1 MSDWQWGA
9 INSRNQLPGNRRNQ
23 LAFFYC
29 PPLHSQPPYLI
40 YTFAGYNRNLQFGP
54 KKDIWYV
61 KCWIEAK
68 PAPMWIKL
76 NMVFSDVM
84 SWHCCHSMVRDWFS
98 LVGLLEFELLW
109 APPLSSC
116 VMIIWFGQFCRF
128 GLVWFGLLSFV
139 GLIEAGLSITVWHEE
154 SPPLSLSLWW
164 GSCDKIARLPIYLPR
179 APIST
184 LPPDTLLLPEI
195 QYFGA
200 QSFFTFAPV
209 WHCCQLNR
217 MLSNIAFIQDTLPLD
232 QFGSL

>member
-139 GLIEAGLSITVWHEE
+139 GLIEAGLSITVWQTS
-154 SPPLSLSLWW
+154 SPPSSDDIISERSLSSSSKQKLELET
-164 GSCDKIARLPIYLPR
+164 KFT
-179 APIST
+179 ISS
-184 LPPDTLLLPEI
+184 LSPTLLYLT
-195 QYFGA
+195 Q
-200 QSFFTFAPV
+200 TF
-209 WHCCQLNR
+209 
-217 MLSNIAFIQDTLPLD
+217 D
-232 QFGSL
+232 